1 MGQPKL
7 IDILYHYYCISEKR
21 VGQQYFASLS
31 DMFLDKKTVLKIWLN
46 PGLKVTIVRGTGPC
60 SAGYENTFKYD

>member
-21 VGQQYFASLS
+21 VGQQYFVSLS
-31 DMFLDKKTVLKIWLN
+31 DMFLDKKTVLKIRLN
-46 PGLKVTIVRGTGPC
+46 RGLNLTIVRRSRPC